1 MQKLLKNW
9 ADKLLEW
16 MGLASA
22 AESGL
27 DRWVA
32 CTLVVLVVAAF
43 DWLCRLVVV
52 QGVRKVVERTAVKW
66 DDELFSRRVLTQGCH
81 VVSAI
86 VLSIV
91 LPVAFEDP
99 SAGRTLVVRLSECLI
114 VVAVCRLVNA
124 LLVAV
129 FRIVARRPAWQDKPI
144 KGLRQTGQGI
154 CLFIGAILIVS
165 FLIGKS
171 PTILLTGLGA
181 SAAIVLLVFRD
192 SILGFV
198 SGIQLSANDMLKVGD
213 WIQMPKY
220 GANGTVIEVTLTTV
234 KIRNFDNT
242 IVTLPPYVL
251 VSDSFQNWQAMK
263 HSGGRRVMRSVPID
277 MTSVRFCT
285 PEMLDRYR
293 RIDLVRD
300 YIDQTT
306 ETIKLYDEEHG
317 TGPEASAGSGAEAG
331 VGAVSGALSG
341 DGAAGAGAGVGAAAA
356 AVSAESESESAEL
369 YGHVNGVHR
378 TNLGIFRVYMIRYL
392 EQRVAV
398 NRDMRMTVRTLEPTE
413 TGIPLQLYFYTVT
426 VDWREYEQIQSEV
439 FEHLLASLGAFDLQ
453 VFQNPTGR
461 ALESLREVVRPA
473 EAETE
478 AGTGA
483 GAGAGVGAGAGTGTG
498 TEAGVGAGVSEEA

>member
-1 MQKLLKNW
+1 MQELLKNW

-285 PEMLDRYR
+285 PEMLARYR

-306 ETIKLYDEEHG
+306 ATIKLYDEEHG
-317 TGPEASAGSGAEAG
+317 TGPEASAGSGTEAG
-331 VGAVSGALSG
+331 VGAVSG
-341 DGAAGAGAGVGAAAA
+341 DGAAGAGAGVGAGAGTGAGVGAGAA
-356 AVSAESESESAEL
+356 AVSAESESESELAEL

-478 AGTGA
+478 TGTEV
-483 GAGAGVGAGAGTGTG
+483 GAGAGVGV
-498 TEAGVGAGVSEEA
+498 GVGVGVSEEA

>member
-1 MQKLLKNW
+1 MQEVLKNW
-9 ADKLLEW
+9 TDALLGW

-22 AESGL
+22 VESGL

-52 QGVRKVVERTAVKW
+52 QGVHRVVERTAVKW

-91 LPVAFEDP
+91 LPVAFEEA
-99 SAGRTLVVRLSECLI
+99 SGGRTFVVRLSECLI

-165 FLIGKS
+165 FLVGKS

-285 PEMLDRYR
+285 PEMLARYR

-306 ETIKLYDEEHG
+306 ATIELYDEEHG
-317 TGPEASAGSGAEAG
+317 TQAGASAETGPGASAGSRVQA
-331 VGAVSGALSG
+331 GAVSGAG
-341 DGAAGAGAGVGAAAA
+341 PAAA
-356 AVSAESESESAEL
+356 AVSAESASEL
-369 YGHVNGVHR
+369 YGHVNGEHR
-378 TNLGIFRVYMIRYL
+378 TNLGIFRVYMMRYL

-398 NRDMRMTVRTLEPTE
+398 NHDMRMTVRTLEPTAA
-413 TGIPLQLYFYTVT
+413 GIPLQLYFYTVT

-439 FEHLLASLGAFDLQ
+439 FEHLLASLEAFDLQ

-461 ALESLREVVRPA
+461 AVESLRGVVRA
-473 EAETE
+473 
-478 AGTGA
+478 A
-483 GAGAGVGAGAGTGTG
+483 GA
-498 TEAGVGAGVSEEA
+498 SEEA

>member
-1 MQKLLKNW
+1 MQELLKNW
-9 ADKLLEW
+9 TDALLGW

-22 AESGL
+22 VESGL

-52 QGVRKVVERTAVKW
+52 QGVHRVVERTAVKW

-91 LPVAFEDP
+91 LPVAFEEA
-99 SAGRTLVVRLSECLI
+99 SGGRTFVVRLSECLI

-165 FLIGKS
+165 FLVGKS

-285 PEMLDRYR
+285 PEMLARYR

-306 ETIKLYDEEHG
+306 ATIELYDEEHG
-317 TGPEASAGSGAEAG
+317 AQAGASAETGPGASAGSRVQA
-331 VGAVSGALSG
+331 GAVSGAGPAVQVGAAALSG
-341 DGAAGAGAGVGAAAA
+341 SGAAVPGSGATGAGPAAA
-356 AVSAESESESAEL
+356 AVSAESASEL
-369 YGHVNGVHR
+369 YGHVNGEHR
-378 TNLGIFRVYMIRYL
+378 TNLGIFRVYMMRYL

-398 NRDMRMTVRTLEPTE
+398 NHDMRMTVRTLEPTAA
-413 TGIPLQLYFYTVT
+413 GIPLQLYFYTVT

-439 FEHLLASLGAFDLQ
+439 FEHLLASLEAFDLQ
-453 VFQNPTGR
+453 VFQNPTGW
-461 ALESLREVVRPA
+461 AVESLRGVVRA
-473 EAETE
+473 
-478 AGTGA
+478 A
-483 GAGAGVGAGAGTGTG
+483 GA
-498 TEAGVGAGVSEEA
+498 SEEA